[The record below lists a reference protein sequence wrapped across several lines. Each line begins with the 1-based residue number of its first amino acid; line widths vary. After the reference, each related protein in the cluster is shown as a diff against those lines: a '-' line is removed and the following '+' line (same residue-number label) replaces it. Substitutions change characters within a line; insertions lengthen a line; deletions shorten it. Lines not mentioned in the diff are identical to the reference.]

1 MSVTSVERIALPER
15 YEVRGQIADG
25 AMASVWCAYD
35 AELGRTVAIKVLA
48 RRFAGDDF
56 AIWCFKREARMAAR
70 LSAHPH
76 VVTIYEVAD
85 ASGRPYIVMEHV
97 GGGTVADAIRVGAV
111 RREEALRWLA
121 EAASALDYAHGRGVV
136 HRDVKPGNL
145 LLGLDRRLHV
155 ADFGIARLASE
166 DTLTG
171 TGRLLGTAAYLAP
184 EQALGAPASDASDRY
199 ALAVVAFELLVGQ
212 RPFTAEHF
220 GALARQQIA
229 DDPPRASSRR
239 RSLPRAV
246 DGVLARGMAKRPED
260 RWTTAGTFVDAL
272 DEAFSQPGGARRIT
286 AVAPP
291 RRPRLAAALAAL
303 AAAGV
308 AVGIVVATPHRVTV
322 PHARAFRTL
331 ARVSSPTPRRVHR
344 SKPKPAAAAPTTI
357 SSATAAQIATRPATP
372 RTTRSTPG
380 RTTTYTTAP
389 STTIPAAPTT
399 TSTARQAAPRPP
411 TAAVLEAQG
420 HQLMLDGAYTAAIP
434 VLRQAIAAATP
445 DDVNYAYALFD
456 LGRSLRLAGD
466 SQAAI
471 AVLQRRLQIPNQTPV
486 VLSELR
492 LAQRARAGRAPA
504 AGTAAPSPPRRHRM
518 PPGHDH
524 SHDGGASI
532 RATDG

>member
-1 MSVTSVERIALPER
+1 MRPAVT
-15 YEVRGQIADG
+15 
-25 AMASVWCAYD
+25 
-35 AELGRTVAIKVLA
+35 
-48 RRFAGDDF
+48 
-56 AIWCFKREARMAAR
+56 
-70 LSAHPH
+70 
-76 VVTIYEVAD
+76 
-85 ASGRPYIVMEHV
+85 
-97 GGGTVADAIRVGAV
+97 
-111 RREEALRWLA
+111 
-121 EAASALDYAHGRGVV
+121 
-136 HRDVKPGNL
+136 
-145 LLGLDRRLHV
+145 
-155 ADFGIARLASE
+155 DFGIARLASE

-246 DGVLARGMAKRPED
+246 DGVLARGMAKRPAD

-272 DEAFSQPGGARRIT
+272 EAAFSQPGGARRII

-291 RRPRLAAALAAL
+291 RRPRLAAA
-303 AAAGV
+303 
-308 AVGIVVATPHRVTV
+308 
-322 PHARAFRTL
+322 
-331 ARVSSPTPRRVHR
+331 
-344 SKPKPAAAAPTTI
+344 
-357 SSATAAQIATRPATP
+357 P
-372 RTTRSTPG
+372 RTTRSTPW
-380 RTTTYTTAP
+380 RTTTYTAAP

-411 TAAVLEAQG
+411 TAAVLEARG

-434 VLRQAIAAATP
+434 DLRQAIAAATP

-466 SQAAI
+466 PQAAI

-504 AGTAAPSPPRRHRM
+504 AGAATPSPPRRHRI

-524 SHDGGASI
+524 SLDGGAAI
-532 RATDG
+532 TATDG